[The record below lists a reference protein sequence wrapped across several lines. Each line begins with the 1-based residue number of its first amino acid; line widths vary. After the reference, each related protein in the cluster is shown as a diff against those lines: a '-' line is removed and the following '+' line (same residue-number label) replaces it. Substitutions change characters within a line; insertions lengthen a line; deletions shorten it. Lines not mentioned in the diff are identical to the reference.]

1 MAYDIFISYRR
12 RGGFETAKHLYDL
25 LTKDGYRVSFDIDTL
40 RNGDFDT
47 ELLRRIDECRDFIL
61 ILSEGALDR
70 CVDPSAVASADWV
83 RCELAYAL
91 EKNKNI
97 VPIML
102 AGFTAFPDNLP
113 DDIRK
118 VVRKNGPKYD
128 SYYFDDFYRRLK
140 SDFLETKPEE
150 RGDEDAY
157 VTQLLKRLSA
167 LKSVPEPTD
176 GQQAELGE
184 TYYELGRLASL
195 HNRPDMLDY
204 LPQALAIFRRLAEK
218 EPERYRARIAELEPL
233 VRRNRRTFRL
243 FTGLFLLFTIAF
255 CVLLPAGLLYWIVRA
270 GAAHNYPLMAAGV
283 AVLGGVFALFVY
295 LAGGLYDFS
304 DAELAEQ
311 FREGRRRVE
320 RFNRTPA
327 DDAAAYAA
335 ALGALIPG
343 IPASAKVVQPFYCDL
358 GWRIE
363 LGEEV
368 FVNMGCTFLDC
379 GGVRIGARTKL
390 GPNCQL
396 YTPQH
401 PVDYLD
407 RRRPV
412 ETSFRITIGEDCWL
426 GGGVVVCPGVTIGD
440 RSVVAAGSVVVRDIP
455 ADSLAAGNPATVKR
469 RLR

>member
-167 LKSVPEPTD
+167 LKSVPEPNWARRIMNSAGWRRFTTVPTCSITCRRRWRSSAGSPKRSPSVTVRGSPNWNRWCGGTD
-176 GQQAELGE
+176 GRSGSLRDCSSSSRSPSACCCRPVCSTGSS
-184 TYYELGRLASL
+184 GRG
-195 HNRPDMLDY
+195 
-204 LPQALAIFRRLAEK
+204 
-218 EPERYRARIAELEPL
+218 
-233 VRRNRRTFRL
+233 RRT
-243 FTGLFLLFTIAF
+243 TIRS
-255 CVLLPAGLLYWIVRA
+255 WQRA
-270 GAAHNYPLMAAGV
+270 
-283 AVLGGVFALFVY
+283 
-295 LAGGLYDFS
+295 S
-304 DAELAEQ
+304 
-311 FREGRRRVE
+311 R
-320 RFNRTPA
+320 
-327 DDAAAYAA
+327 
-335 ALGALIPG
+335 
-343 IPASAKVVQPFYCDL
+343 
-358 GWRIE
+358 
-363 LGEEV
+363 
-368 FVNMGCTFLDC
+368 
-379 GGVRIGARTKL
+379 
-390 GPNCQL
+390 
-396 YTPQH
+396 
-401 PVDYLD
+401 
-407 RRRPV
+407 
-412 ETSFRITIGEDCWL
+412 CW
-426 GGGVVVCPGVTIGD
+426 
-440 RSVVAAGSVVVRDIP
+440 AGS
-455 ADSLAAGNPATVKR
+455 SLCSFT
-469 RLR
+469 

>member
-1 MAYDIFISYRR
+1 
-12 RGGFETAKHLYDL
+12 
-25 LTKDGYRVSFDIDTL
+25 
-40 RNGDFDT
+40 
-47 ELLRRIDECRDFIL
+47 
-61 ILSEGALDR
+61 
-70 CVDPSAVASADWV
+70 
-83 RCELAYAL
+83 
-91 EKNKNI
+91 
-97 VPIML
+97 ML

-157 VTQLLKRLSA
+157 VTQLLKRLSV

-218 EPERYRARIAELEPL
+218 EPL

-243 FTGLFLLFTIAF
+243 FTGLFLLFAVAL

-295 LAGGLYDFS
+295 LI
-304 DAELAEQ
+304 
-311 FREGRRRVE
+311 RK
-320 RFNRTPA
+320 NR
-327 DDAAAYAA
+327 
-335 ALGALIPG
+335 
-343 IPASAKVVQPFYCDL
+343 S
-358 GWRIE
+358 E
-363 LGEEV
+363 
-368 FVNMGCTFLDC
+368 
-379 GGVRIGARTKL
+379 
-390 GPNCQL
+390 
-396 YTPQH
+396 
-401 PVDYLD
+401 
-407 RRRPV
+407 
-412 ETSFRITIGEDCWL
+412 S
-426 GGGVVVCPGVTIGD
+426 
-440 RSVVAAGSVVVRDIP
+440 
-455 ADSLAAGNPATVKR
+455 
-469 RLR
+469 

>member
-47 ELLRRIDECRDFIL
+47 EQLRRIDECRDFIL

-184 TYYELGRLASL
+184 TYYELGRLALL

-233 VRRNRRTFRL
+233 VRRNKRTFRL

-295 LAGGLYDFS
+295 LI
-304 DAELAEQ
+304 
-311 FREGRRRVE
+311 RK
-320 RFNRTPA
+320 NR
-327 DDAAAYAA
+327 
-335 ALGALIPG
+335 
-343 IPASAKVVQPFYCDL
+343 S
-358 GWRIE
+358 E
-363 LGEEV
+363 
-368 FVNMGCTFLDC
+368 
-379 GGVRIGARTKL
+379 
-390 GPNCQL
+390 
-396 YTPQH
+396 
-401 PVDYLD
+401 
-407 RRRPV
+407 
-412 ETSFRITIGEDCWL
+412 S
-426 GGGVVVCPGVTIGD
+426 
-440 RSVVAAGSVVVRDIP
+440 
-455 ADSLAAGNPATVKR
+455 
-469 RLR
+469 

>member
-157 VTQLLKRLSA
+157 VTQLLKRLSV

-243 FTGLFLLFTIAF
+243 FTGLFLLFAVAL

-295 LAGGLYDFS
+295 LIRKNRSEF
-304 DAELAEQ
+304 AEQ
-311 FREGRRRVE
+311 GREGRRRVE

>member
-204 LPQALAIFRRLAEK
+204 LPGNMDTVQGQNILLEDFGKGAFSQIVVEDMSDK
-218 EPERYRARIAELEPL
+218 DVMARIAELEPL

-295 LAGGLYDFS
+295 LI
-304 DAELAEQ
+304 
-311 FREGRRRVE
+311 RK
-320 RFNRTPA
+320 NR
-327 DDAAAYAA
+327 
-335 ALGALIPG
+335 
-343 IPASAKVVQPFYCDL
+343 S
-358 GWRIE
+358 E
-363 LGEEV
+363 
-368 FVNMGCTFLDC
+368 
-379 GGVRIGARTKL
+379 
-390 GPNCQL
+390 
-396 YTPQH
+396 
-401 PVDYLD
+401 
-407 RRRPV
+407 
-412 ETSFRITIGEDCWL
+412 S
-426 GGGVVVCPGVTIGD
+426 
-440 RSVVAAGSVVVRDIP
+440 
-455 ADSLAAGNPATVKR
+455 
-469 RLR
+469 

>member
-157 VTQLLKRLSA
+157 VTQLLKRLSVLNIIEA
-167 LKSVPEPTD
+167 MRVPRSGLKTVC
-176 GQQAELGE
+176 
-184 TYYELGRLASL
+184 
-195 HNRPDMLDY
+195 
-204 LPQALAIFRRLAEK
+204 
-218 EPERYRARIAELEPL
+218 L
-233 VRRNRRTFRL
+233 VTG
-243 FTGLFLLFTIAF
+243 FTPSNAM
-255 CVLLPAGLLYWIVRA
+255 V
-270 GAAHNYPLMAAGV
+270 
-283 AVLGGVFALFVY
+283 
-295 LAGGLYDFS
+295 
-304 DAELAEQ
+304 
-311 FREGRRRVE
+311 
-320 RFNRTPA
+320 
-327 DDAAAYAA
+327 AAAT
-335 ALGALIPG
+335 
-343 IPASAKVVQPFYCDL
+343 AS
-358 GWRIE
+358 WRAVTPIE
-363 LGEEV
+363 HWRV
-368 FVNMGCTFLDC
+368 
-379 GGVRIGARTKL
+379 
-390 GPNCQL
+390 
-396 YTPQH
+396 
-401 PVDYLD
+401 
-407 RRRPV
+407 
-412 ETSFRITIGEDCWL
+412 
-426 GGGVVVCPGVTIGD
+426 
-440 RSVVAAGSVVVRDIP
+440 
-455 ADSLAAGNPATVKR
+455 
-469 RLR
+469 

>member
-157 VTQLLKRLSA
+157 VTQLLKRLSV

-176 GQQAELGE
+176 GQQAE
-184 TYYELGRLASL
+184 TGR
-195 HNRPDMLDY
+195 D
-204 LPQALAIFRRLAEK
+204 
-218 EPERYRARIAELEPL
+218 
-233 VRRNRRTFRL
+233 
-243 FTGLFLLFTIAF
+243 
-255 CVLLPAGLLYWIVRA
+255 VL
-270 GAAHNYPLMAAGV
+270 
-283 AVLGGVFALFVY
+283 
-295 LAGGLYDFS
+295 
-304 DAELAEQ
+304 
-311 FREGRRRVE
+311 
-320 RFNRTPA
+320 
-327 DDAAAYAA
+327 
-335 ALGALIPG
+335 
-343 IPASAKVVQPFYCDL
+343 
-358 GWRIE
+358 
-363 LGEEV
+363 
-368 FVNMGCTFLDC
+368 
-379 GGVRIGARTKL
+379 
-390 GPNCQL
+390 
-396 YTPQH
+396 
-401 PVDYLD
+401 
-407 RRRPV
+407 
-412 ETSFRITIGEDCWL
+412 
-426 GGGVVVCPGVTIGD
+426 
-440 RSVVAAGSVVVRDIP
+440 
-455 ADSLAAGNPATVKR
+455 
-469 RLR
+469 